1 MEIPIDSIIIKKRVR
16 SDLGDLRSLMK
27 SMRIYGLMHPI
38 IVNSKNE
45 LIAGHR
51 RLESAKHLGW
61 KKIPAVIVDRE
72 NELEKLELEM
82 EENLNRRNLSADEL
96 AEGYRRLDK
105 LRNPGFFRRIWNAIR
120 SFFKHLFG
128 RKK

>member
-27 SMRIYGLMHPI
+27 SMRVYGLMHPI

-45 LIAGHR
+45 LIAGQR
-51 RLESAKHLGW
+51 RLESAKQLGW
-61 KKIPAVIVDRE
+61 IKIPAVIVDRE

-82 EENLNRRNLSADEL
+82 EENLHRRNLSADEL

-105 LRNPGFFRRIWNAIR
+105 LKNPGFFLRIWNAIR
-120 SFFKHLFG
+120 GFFKRLFG